1 MKKTKTKFKNKYFLH
16 SLSDVHSS
24 EVGDETKIW
33 QFCVVLE
40 GARIGE
46 NCNICSHC
54 FIENNVTIGNNVT
67 IKNGVFLYDGLN
79 IEDNVFIGPGATFLN
94 DKRPKSK
101 VYPDQF
107 PNTLIKKGAS
117 IGGASIIF
125 PGITIGKNAMVG
137 AGSVVTKDVSDNEIV
152 YGNPA
157 RPRKS
162 NFIISLIRNFFKLIK
177 RTPQ

>member
-1 MKKTKTKFKNKYFLH
+1 MNKTKFKNKYFLH
-16 SLSDVHSS
+16 SLSDVHTSQI
-24 EVGDETKIW
+24 GDETKIW

-40 GARIGE
+40 GAKIGK

-67 IKNGVFLYDGLN
+67 IKNGVFLFDGIVL
-79 IEDNVFIGPGATFLN
+79 EDNVFIGPGATFLN
-94 DKRPKSK
+94 DKNPRSK
-101 VYPDQF
+101 VYPTHF
-107 PNTLIKKGAS
+107 PETLIKEGAS
-117 IGGASIIF
+117 IGGAAIIF

-157 RPRKS
+157 RPQKS
-162 NFIISLIRNFFKLIK
+162 NFIILLIRKFFCIN
-177 RTPQ
+177 